1 MQLTLGNCSPFSKM
15 GREDLL
21 YGHPCRR
28 RACETEP
35 WLTAERVGLMVQHQV
50 VLMCRKLTRM
60 QSGVN
65 LPLSEVIMSR
75 CSKQPEGSGS
85 SFSRTLNI

>member
-1 MQLTLGNCSPFSKM
+1 
-15 GREDLL
+15 
-21 YGHPCRR
+21 
-28 RACETEP
+28 
-35 WLTAERVGLMVQHQV
+35 MVQHQV

-75 CSKQPEGSGS
+75 RSWKLNMREEFGVLPEKE
-85 SFSRTLNI
+85 

>member
-1 MQLTLGNCSPFSKM
+1 
-15 GREDLL
+15 
-21 YGHPCRR
+21 
-28 RACETEP
+28 
-35 WLTAERVGLMVQHQV
+35 MVQHQV

-75 CSKQPEGSGS
+75 SRAIDGLETTEIGTS
-85 SFSRTLNI
+85 SFVIPSL

>member
-1 MQLTLGNCSPFSKM
+1 
-15 GREDLL
+15 
-21 YGHPCRR
+21 
-28 RACETEP
+28 
-35 WLTAERVGLMVQHQV
+35 MVQHQV

-75 CSKQPEGSGS
+75 RPEAGSPRLQPTAEGVSQ
-85 SFSRTLNI
+85 